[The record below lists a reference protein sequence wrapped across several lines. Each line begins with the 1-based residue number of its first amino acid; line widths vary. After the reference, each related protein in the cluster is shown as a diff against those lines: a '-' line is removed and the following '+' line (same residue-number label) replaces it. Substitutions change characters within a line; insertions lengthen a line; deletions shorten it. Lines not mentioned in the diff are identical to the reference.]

1 MRKWLAGVGM
11 CAVFTGAAADAIPEG
26 IKAWMKPNK
35 VRVMQLADG
44 VLSIAFDVPL
54 VSEELFR
61 TQIKGLCQAPLVSNR
76 YGWGNARIQ
85 RIELLN
91 DIGAQGWALPGGR
104 ASCERLNSLGGTA
117 ADAYLTSQQRPI
129 RAGRVQ
135 D

>member
-54 VSEELFR
+54 VSEDLFR
-61 TQIKGLCQAPLVSNR
+61 TQIKGLCQAPLMGQR
-76 YGWGNARIQ
+76 YEWGNARIE
-85 RIELLN
+85 RIEIVNSIGQQGYTLIGGKTACQKLN
-91 DIGAQGWALPGGR
+91 RMNDTE
-104 ASCERLNSLGGTA
+104 ASAYIERE
-117 ADAYLTSQQRPI
+117 RREI

-135 D
+135 G